1 VNVPADVEA
10 EDDAGSGREEGC
22 GAEGS
27 ADDDMAGDAASDHG
41 AVESDA
47 ESSGFC
53 WVSHENK
60 MNIS

>member
-1 VNVPADVEA
+1 
-10 EDDAGSGREEGC
+10 
-22 GAEGS
+22 
-27 ADDDMAGDAASDHG
+27 MAGDAASDHG